1 MVDTNIVLDVM
12 LKREP
17 FFKLSLEILGLS
29 KRDDVE
35 EYVSASAITD
45 IYYLAYRQLRDKGM
59 VKKLMKKLFT
69 VVSVASVSEQEM
81 EGIVTRNPNDYKEAR
96 INVWKPEELLL

>member
-1 MVDTNIVLDVM
+1 MKILIDTNIVLDVM

-17 FFKLSLEILGLS
+17 FYKSSLEILGLS
-29 KRDDVE
+29 KKDDVE

-59 VKKLMKKLFT
+59 VKKLMKKLQRSALPCRGC
-69 VVSVASVSEQEM
+69 SVQNSCERASYSKCIRRRV
-81 EGIVTRNPNDYKEAR
+81 RNLC
-96 INVWKPEELLL
+96 EL